1 MSYAASVQ
9 YGIRFRAMMDV
20 ESGDSTTKLV
30 GEIDPKHWRKGNPS
44 LARVGS
50 NSVRTGDVQS
60 VRAKLVVRC

>member
-1 MSYAASVQ
+1 
-9 YGIRFRAMMDV
+9 MDV

-30 GEIDPKHWRKGNPS
+30 GEIDPKHGRKGNPS

-50 NSVRTGDVQS
+50 NSVRTGGVQS